1 MKKIYEV
8 DKFVLNN
15 LDEIFK
21 RLPTPSTINV
31 ITI

>member
-8 DKFVLNN
+8 DKFVLKN

-21 RLPTPSTINV
+21 RLTETIRFNLNY
-31 ITI
+31 